1 MKKQHIQLTVLSALL
16 ILLSV
21 SCKKGGSDP
30 ASSSTP
36 QVQYDRTAF
45 LNNMGKNV
53 IIPRY
58 FDLKEK
64 MVALTASSTAF
75 TNAPS
80 TTTLATA
87 QTDFITAYKCWQRVS
102 QFAFGPAD
110 VNGLV
115 IVKVNA
121 FPTNA
126 STIESNITSGTYDF
140 TTETSSGFKGFP
152 ALDYLLFSR
161 TLTNQ
166 QIADAYANSANR
178 KQYLTDVV
186 TNLSQVVNT
195 TYNQWISGTNYIS
208 IFEALSGN
216 DVSSSTSALLNQ
228 MALEVDNFKNY
239 KLGIPLGA
247 YNNIGSAPAYNTSN
261 PAESEGYYSDSSL
274 TLMKTSMISIRDFYI
289 GKTFTGIDSTGFDD
303 YLIATGHAPLNTSI
317 INEFN
322 TIIGKIDLIQE
333 TYSQSISDPAKKIAA
348 ENAFSEITLLLRY
361 IKVDLSTA
369 INVQIT
375 FSDNDGD

>member
-1 MKKQHIQLTVLSALL
+1 MKKQHIQLSILSALFIL
-16 ILLSV
+16 ISV
-21 SCKKGGSDP
+21 SCKKGDSDP

-36 QVQYDRTAF
+36 QAKYDRTAF
-45 LNNMGKNV
+45 LNNIGKNV

-58 FDLKEK
+58 LDLKEK
-64 MVALTASSTAF
+64 LATLTTSSTLF

-80 TTTLATA
+80 PATLATA
-87 QTDFITAYKCWQRVS
+87 QADFINAYKCWQRVS

-140 TTETSSGFKGFP
+140 TSETSVGFRGFP

-166 QIADAYANSANR
+166 QIADAYANSTNR

-186 TNLSQVVNT
+186 SNLLQVVNT
-195 TYNQWISGTNYIS
+195 TYNQWISGTNYID
-208 IFEALSGN
+208 IFEALNGT

-247 YNNIGSAPAYNTSN
+247 YNNIGSGPTYNVSN

-274 TLMKTSMISIRDFYI
+274 ALMKTSMISIRDFYI

-303 YLIATGHAPLNTSI
+303 YLIATGHASLNTAI

-322 TIIGKIDLIQE
+322 TIIGEIDAIQE
-333 TYSQSISDPAKKIAA
+333 TYSQSISDPNKKIVV
-348 ENAFSEITLLLRY
+348 ETAFSEITLLLRY

>member
-1 MKKQHIQLTVLSALL
+1 MATLT
-16 ILLSV
+16 
-21 SCKKGGSDP
+21 
-30 ASSSTP
+30 T
-36 QVQYDRTAF
+36 
-45 LNNMGKNV
+45 
-53 IIPRY
+53 
-58 FDLKEK
+58 
-64 MVALTASSTAF
+64 SSTAF
-75 TNAPS
+75 SNAPS
-80 TTTLATA
+80 PSTLATA
-87 QTDFITAYKCWQRVS
+87 QADFITAYKCWQRVS

-121 FPTNA
+121 FPANT

-140 TTETSSGFKGFP
+140 TSETSPAFKGFP

-161 TLTNQ
+161 TQTDQ
-166 QIADAYANSANR
+166 QIADSYANSANR
-178 KQYLTDVV
+178 KQYLAAVV
-186 TNLSQVVNT
+186 ANLSQVVNA
-195 TYNQWISGTNYIS
+195 TYNQWISGTTYID

-228 MALEVDNFKNY
+228 MALEIDNFKNY

-247 YNNIGSAPAYNTSN
+247 SNNVGSGPAYNTSN

-274 TLMKTSMISIRDFYI
+274 ALMKASMISIRDFYI
-289 GKTFTGIDSTGFDD
+289 GKTFAGVDSTGFDD
-303 YLIATGHAPLNTSI
+303 YLIATGHATLNTTI

-322 TIIGKIDLIQE
+322 TVIGKINVIQE
-333 TYSQSISDPAKKIAA
+333 TYSQSVSDPAKKIAA
-348 ENAFSEITLLLRY
+348 ENVFSEITLLLKY